1 MLSLVLQLKQEKKS
15 YVTDILLISLAMGD
29 YNRVKGMCKVI

>member
-1 MLSLVLQLKQEKKS
+1 MWLKQGENI
-15 YVTDILLISLAMGD
+15 YVTDILLISLAMGWY